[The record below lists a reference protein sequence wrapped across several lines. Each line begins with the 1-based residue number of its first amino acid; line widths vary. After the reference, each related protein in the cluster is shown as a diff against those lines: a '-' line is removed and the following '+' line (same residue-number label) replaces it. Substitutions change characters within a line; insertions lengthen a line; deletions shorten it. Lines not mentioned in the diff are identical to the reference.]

1 MTEEE
6 KIYLASKCFSKGWD
20 FETLMY
26 GDDLYGKESFASE
39 IWEIVEEIKEKGRK
53 AFYEEYSEYNLY

>member
-1 MTEEE
+1 MKEEE
-6 KIYLASKCFSKGWD
+6 KFYIATKCFAKGWD
-20 FETLMY
+20 IDQLRY

-53 AFYEEYSEYNLY
+53 AFYEEYSEYELY